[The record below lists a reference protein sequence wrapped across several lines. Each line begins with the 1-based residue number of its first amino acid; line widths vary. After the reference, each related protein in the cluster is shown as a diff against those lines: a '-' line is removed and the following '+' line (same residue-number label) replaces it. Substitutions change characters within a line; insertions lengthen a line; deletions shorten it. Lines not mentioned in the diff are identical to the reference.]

1 MQFTSQEDIEA
12 PIDKV
17 FAALSDFET
26 MERQAM
32 RRGVKVRRHGAPAGV
47 GTDPEASQRWTAG
60 FKFRGR
66 EMEAD
71 IALLRIL
78 PPEALAF
85 AGKAGGMET
94 EMTIDLTALT
104 PNRTRMNVQAR
115 LAPRTL
121 SARLLVQSLKL
132 AKARMTRKFS
142 VRVAQ
147 FAKTIEGRARKAA

>member
-1 MQFTSQEDIEA
+1 
-12 PIDKV
+12 
-17 FAALSDFET
+17 
-26 MERQAM
+26 
-32 RRGVKVRRHGAPAGV
+32 
-47 GTDPEASQRWTAG
+47 
-60 FKFRGR
+60 
-66 EMEAD
+66 
-71 IALLRIL
+71 
-78 PPEALAF
+78 
-85 AGKAGGMET
+85 
-94 EMTIDLTALT
+94 MTIDLTALT